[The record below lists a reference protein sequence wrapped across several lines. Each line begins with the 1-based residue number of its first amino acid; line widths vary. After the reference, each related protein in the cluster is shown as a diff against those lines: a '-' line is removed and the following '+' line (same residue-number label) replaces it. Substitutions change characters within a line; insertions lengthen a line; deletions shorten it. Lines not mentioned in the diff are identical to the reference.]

1 MKIQAR
7 KWASWLI
14 GFHVITRFT
23 QSIECLR
30 KIMKIVVEESWWK
43 NLHHMLQ
50 KEYVLMLWD
59 KTHIEFCVTY
69 FGDLL
74 LQLTSM
80 RMMHSLR
87 IFKTYSQYH
96 ATTAY
101 QEEKVLRM
109 IFHEFSNKLMQKAYK
124 FQSFSK
130 LENGTFQWWV
140 LSRLH

>member
-1 MKIQAR
+1 MKIA
-7 KWASWLI
+7 
-14 GFHVITRFT
+14 
-23 QSIECLR
+23 
-30 KIMKIVVEESWWK
+30 VEESWWK

-80 RMMHSLR
+80 RMMHSLM
-87 IFKTYSQYH
+87 ILKTYSKYH
-96 ATTAY
+96 ATKAY

-130 LENGTFQWWV
+130 LENDTFQW
-140 LSRLH
+140 

>member
-14 GFHVITRFT
+14 VLHITTRFT
-23 QSIECLR
+23 TSIECLR

-87 IFKTYSQYH
+87 IFKTYSKYH
-96 ATTAY
+96 ATKTY

-109 IFHEFSNKLMQKAYK
+109 ILHEFLNKLMQKAYK

-130 LENGTFQWWV
+130 LENDTFQWWV

>member
-1 MKIQAR
+1 M
-7 KWASWLI
+7 
-14 GFHVITRFT
+14 
-23 QSIECLR
+23 
-30 KIMKIVVEESWWK
+30 IVVEESRWK

-50 KEYVLMLWD
+50 KEYVSMIQH
-59 KTHIEFCVTY
+59 KTHIELCVTY

-74 LQLTSM
+74 LQLQLTSM

-87 IFKTYSQYH
+87 ILKTYSKYH
-96 ATTAY
+96 ATKAY

-130 LENGTFQWWV
+130 LENGTFQ
-140 LSRLH
+140 